1 MATTS
6 SLGGTLSSPGIGSGL
21 DVNSIVSQLMAV
33 EQQPITALQTKQAT
47 YQSQI
52 SAYGQVKSALST
64 FQTAVQA
71 LSAPAKFRV
80 YTGTVSDPNVL
91 SITAGAGATPASI
104 QIETT
109 QLAQQQKIGSG
120 DYASTSTVVG
130 TGNLTIQIGTY
141 DAGAGTFTQNGTQP
155 AATITI
161 DNSNNTLSGVRDAI
175 NAANAGVSAS
185 IINDGTGNRLVLT
198 STKSGVANSIKLTT
212 TDGDGN
218 NTDTAGLSA
227 LAFDPAAAAGSGKNQ
242 SQLAAARNALF
253 SVDGIAISKAS
264 NTVTDA
270 VQGVTLNLTQTN
282 LGKPVTVAINQ
293 DTQSI
298 TNAIQTFVQSY
309 NNADK
314 VLRNL
319 SAYDA
324 QSQTGSV
331 LNGDSTVR
339 SLESQMRSTL
349 TGSVGSTLST
359 LSSIGVAFQQDG
371 TLAVDT
377 TKLQNALTANFNNV
391 SSLFA
396 THSSI
401 TDSLISVVGTA
412 SSSQEGSYGV
422 NITSLATAGQLT
434 GASAA
439 GLTIT
444 AGVNDQLSLLVNGVS
459 TSVTLSPGTYAS
471 AAALA
476 TELQTQINGAS
487 GNSVA
492 VSESAGTLSVTS
504 NQYGSTSSIS
514 ITGGNAAAGLFGI
527 SPSSVSGQDVSGTIN
542 GQPATGS
549 GQTLTASAG
558 SPAAG
563 ISILVSGGA
572 TGPRGT
578 LNFTQ
583 GIAARLNQYLT
594 GVLADTGSIAA
605 RTDGL
610 NSSIKQLTSHEADL
624 RARMTLIEQRYR
636 TQFTALDTML
646 SSMSTTSTF
655 LTQQLSILSNINS
668 TK

>member
-1 MATTS
+1 
-6 SLGGTLSSPGIGSGL
+6 
-21 DVNSIVSQLMAV
+21 MAV
-33 EQQPITALQTKQAT
+33 EQQPITALQKKQAT

-52 SAYGQVKSALST
+52 SAYGQVKSALAT
-64 FQTAVQA
+64 FQAAAQA
-71 LSAPAKFRV
+71 LSAPAKFMV
-80 YTGTVSDPNVL
+80 YTGTVSNPDVL
-91 SITAGAGATPASI
+91 SVTAGSGATPASY
-104 QIETT
+104 QIETS

-130 TGNLTIQIGTY
+130 TGSLTIQIGTY
-141 DAGAGTFTQNGTQP
+141 DAGAGTFTQNSAQP

-161 DNSNNTLSGVRDAI
+161 DSSNNTLAGIRDAI

-198 STKSGVANSIKLTT
+198 SSKSGVDNGIKLTT
-212 TDGDGN
+212 TDADGN

-227 LAFDPAAAAGSGKNQ
+227 LAFDPAATAGAGKNQ

-253 SVDGIAISKAS
+253 TVDGIAISKPS

-270 VQGVTLNLTQTN
+270 IQGVTLNLAQTN
-282 LGKPVTVAINQ
+282 VGKPVSVAINQ

-298 TNAIQTFVQSY
+298 TSAIQTFVQTY

-314 VLRNL
+314 ILRNL
-319 SAYDA
+319 SAYNA
-324 QSQTGSV
+324 QNQSASV
-331 LNGDSTVR
+331 LTGDSTVR
-339 SLESQMRSTL
+339 ALESQMRATL
-349 TGSVGSTLST
+349 TGSVGSSLST
-359 LSSIGVAFQQDG
+359 LSSIGVAFQPDG
-371 TLAVDT
+371 TLAVDSS
-377 TKLQNALTANFNNV
+377 KLQTALSTNFSKV

-396 THSSI
+396 TNATVS
-401 TDSLISVVGTA
+401 DSLISVVGTT

-444 AGVNDQLSLLVNGVS
+444 AGVNDQLNLLVNGVS

-476 TELQTQINGAS
+476 TELQTKINGAS
-487 GNSVA
+487 SSSVA

-514 ITGGNAAAGLFGI
+514 ITGGNAATGLFGA
-527 SPSSVSGQDVSGTIN
+527 SPASVTGQDVSGTIN

-563 ISILVSGGA
+563 ISLLVAGGA
-572 TGPRGT
+572 TGARGT
-578 LNFTQ
+578 VHFSQ
-583 GIAARLNQYLT
+583 GIAARLDQYLT
-594 GVLADTGSIAA
+594 SSLADTGSIAA

-610 NSSIKQLTSHEADL
+610 NSSIKRLTNRETDL
-624 RARMTLIEQRYR
+624 QARMTLIEKRYR
-636 TQFTALDTML
+636 TQFTALDSML
-646 SSMSTTSTF
+646 SSMSTTSSF
-655 LTQQLSILSNINS
+655 LTQQLTILSNLNS
-668 TK
+668 NK

>member
-1 MATTS
+1 MASTS
-6 SLGGTLSSPGIGSGL
+6 SIGGTLSAPGIGSGL

-33 EQQPITALQTKQAT
+33 EQQPLTALQTKQAS

-52 SAYGQVKSALST
+52 SAYGQVKSALAT
-64 FQTAVQA
+64 FQAAVQA
-71 LSAPAKFRV
+71 LSTPAKFKV

-91 SITAGAGATPASI
+91 SVTAGAGATPASY

-130 TGNLTIQIGTY
+130 TGSLTIQVGTY
-141 DAGAGTFTQNGTQP
+141 DATGGTFTQNSSQP

-161 DNSNNTLSGVRDAI
+161 DSSNNTLSGIRDAI
-175 NAANAGVSAS
+175 NTANAGVSAS

-198 STKSGVANSIKLTT
+198 SSNSGVDNSIKLTT
-212 TDGDGN
+212 TDDDGN
-218 NTDTAGLSA
+218 NTDTTGLSA
-227 LAFDPAAAAGSGKNQ
+227 LAFDPAAAAGAGKNQ

-253 SVDGIAISKAS
+253 TVDGIAISKSS

-270 VQGVTLNLTQTN
+270 IQGVTLNLAQTN
-282 LGKPVTVAINQ
+282 VGNPVSVAINQ

-298 TNAIQTFVQSY
+298 TSAIQTLVQTY

-314 VLRNL
+314 ILRNL

-324 QSQTGSV
+324 QNQTASV
-331 LNGDSTVR
+331 LTGDSTVR

-349 TGSVGSTLST
+349 TASVGSTLST
-359 LSSIGVAFQQDG
+359 LSSIGVAFQPDG

-377 TKLQNALTANFNNV
+377 TKLQNALSANFNNV

-396 THSSI
+396 ANASI
-401 TDSLISVVGTA
+401 SDSLISVVGTT
-412 SSSQEGSYGV
+412 SSTQEGSYGV

-444 AGVNDQLSLLVNGVS
+444 AGMNDQLSLLVNGVS

-476 TELQTQINGAS
+476 TELQTQINGALS
-487 GNSVA
+487 GSVA
-492 VSESAGTLSVTS
+492 VSESGGTLSITS
-504 NQYGSTSSIS
+504 NQYGSASNIS
-514 ITGGNAAAGLFGI
+514 ITGGNAATGLFGA
-527 SPSSVSGQDVSGTIN
+527 SPSSIAGQDVSGTIN
-542 GQPATGS
+542 GQAATGS
-549 GQTLTASAG
+549 GQTLTANAG
-558 SPAAG
+558 GPAAG
-563 ISILVSGGA
+563 ISLLVSGGS
-572 TGPRGT
+572 TGARGT
-578 LNFTQ
+578 VNFSQ
-583 GIAARLNQYLT
+583 GIASRLDQYLT
-594 GVLADTGSIAA
+594 SVLSDTGSIAA

-610 NSSIKQLTSHEADL
+610 NSSIKQLTNQESTLQDRL
-624 RARMTLIEQRYR
+624 TLIEQRYR
-636 TQFTALDTML
+636 SQFTALDTML
-646 SSMSTTSTF
+646 SSMSTTSSF
-655 LTQQLSILSNINS
+655 LTQQLTILSNMNS